1 MPPEEKG
8 IQEYR
13 EQADALAYFEG
24 AALILGSFLRFS
36 MRPSLVTSQR
46 KRAVSQAN
54 RPRSFRVSAEEHQW
68 LGRRLVEVA
77 RCRVRPSSNVLVV
90 SNESEDVANPT
101 LDGGSRE

>member
-36 MRPSLVTSQR
+36 MRPSLVTLNERGPSHR
-46 KRAVSQAN
+46 RIVLDHSG
-54 RPRSFRVSAEEHQW
+54 FRLRNTNGWVAGWSRWPDVECA
-68 LGRRLVEVA
+68 RRRTSL
-77 RCRVRPSSNVLVV
+77 L
-90 SNESEDVANPT
+90 
-101 LDGGSRE
+101 

>member
-13 EQADALAYFEG
+13 EQADALAYFER

-54 RPRSFRVSAEEHQW
+54 RLDHSGFRLRNTNGW
-68 LGRRLVEVA
+68 VE
-77 RCRVRPSSNVLVV
+77 
-90 SNESEDVANPT
+90 
-101 LDGGSRE
+101 G